1 MKLKTLAGAYPA
13 LTKLASQDMPTTF
26 LYRFSKILEALE
38 PEIRFFMNQREKLF
52 EKHGT
57 LENGQYTVSEENAQ
71 NFTDE
76 LAELEDIEA
85 EIDCV
90 KLGLPLVIPIS
101 TNVKLSYADL
111 CFLEEILKL
120 EEQEE

>member
-13 LTKLASQDMPTTF
+13 LTKLASQDMPTTV

-38 PEIRFFMNQREKLF
+38 PDIRFFMNQRGKLLEKY
-52 EKHGT
+52 GT
-57 LENGQYTVSEENAQ
+57 LENGQYVVSEENVQ
-71 NFTDE
+71 KFTDE

-90 KLGLPLVIPIS
+90 KLGMPLVIPVG
-101 TNVKLSYADL
+101 TDVKLSYVDL

>member
-13 LTKLASQDMPTTF
+13 LTKLASQDMPTTV

-38 PEIRFFMNQREKLF
+38 PDIRFFMNQRGKLF
-52 EKHGT
+52 EKYGT
-57 LENGQYTVSEENAQ
+57 LENGQYVVSEENVQ
-71 NFTDE
+71 KFTDE

-90 KLGLPLVIPIS
+90 KLGMPLVLPVS
-101 TNVKLSYADL
+101 TDVKLSYVDL

>member
-13 LTKLASQDMPTTF
+13 LTKLASQDMPTTV

-38 PEIRFFMNQREKLF
+38 PDIRFFMNQRGKLF
-52 EKHGT
+52 EKYGT
-57 LENGQYTVSEENAQ
+57 LENGQYVVSEENVQ
-71 NFTDE
+71 KFTDE

-90 KLGLPLVIPIS
+90 KLGMPLVIPVS
-101 TNVKLSYADL
+101 TDVKLSYVDL